1 MVELRE
7 ILSYLEKYKDIKLLR
22 KGQVDPGLTI
32 KGPKNI
38 EEALPENICFI
49 SQKYKDKAG
58 DLLSQCKASLVIL
71 EESLN
76 INFEDLAPHYYI
88 YASPNAKKTIL
99 DIANKFFYS
108 TKKPVI
114 HATAVIEEGAIIG
127 KNTYIGPYAYI
138 ESGAVI
144 SDNCFIGS
152 HVFISSSV
160 RIGNNVTIKP
170 HAVIGGD
177 GFGFV
182 KGEKGSYVQ
191 LPHFGQVFI
200 EDDVYIGSCTC
211 IDRGTFG
218 DTYIRKGVKID
229 NLVHIAHNVD
239 IGENTL
245 VIASSMIAGSVK
257 IGRDCWIAPCVAV
270 RNGLHI
276 GESALVGLGSVV
288 VKPVEPGTTV
298 MGVPAKPLEK

>member
-1 MVELRE
+1 MVQLSQ
-7 ILSYLEKYKDIKLLR
+7 ILSRLKDFRDVRLLR
-22 KGQVDPGLTI
+22 RGDVGSDTLIT
-32 KGPKNI
+32 GPKNI
-38 EEALPENICFI
+38 EEALPENICFL
-49 SQKYKDKAG
+49 SQKYKNKVHE
-58 DLLSQCKASLVIL
+58 LLLRCKASLIIL
-71 EESLN
+71 DESLKSDVEN
-76 INFEDLAPHYYI
+76 LPTHYYI
-88 YASPNAKKTIL
+88 FISPNAKKTIL
-99 DIANKFFYS
+99 ELSKEFFYH

-114 HATAVIEEGAIIG
+114 HPTAIIEQGAMIG
-127 KNTYIGPYAYI
+127 KNTYIGPYTYI

-144 SDNCFIGS
+144 KDNCFIGS
-152 HVFISSSV
+152 HVYISSSV

-182 KGEKGSYVQ
+182 KGDLGSYEQ
-191 LPHFGQVFI
+191 LPHFGCVFI

-257 IGRDCWIAPCVAV
+257 IGKDCWIAPCVAV
-270 RNGLHI
+270 RNGLQI
-276 GESALVGLGSVV
+276 GQNAFVGLGSVV
-288 VKPVEPGTTV
+288 VKPVDSGATV